1 MKKHW
6 QKTVSALALAV
17 LATAGLTSQDV
28 RAAGESVELKFN
40 YTVLQGTCEV
50 SVGSDGLDGV
60 LDFGHI
66 STSGLTT
73 KNWDPLV
80 ATGARKV
87 FKVKLS
93 KCSGTPDLNTQP
105 GITLSGTTDTGTQN
119 ANNKAFLFVDST
131 STAKGIGFAIFKDSS
146 SSGPGNVVAEI
157 TSSVT
162 GQKYIPVGTG
172 GAGSVVNKD
181 TTIDLS
187 AMVTCGST
195 CAIGDRPKMRAGAL
209 SASVTFNF
217 VYY

>member
-66 STSGLTT
+66 STSGLTAT
-73 KNWDPLV
+73 NWDPLV
-80 ATGARKV
+80 AGARKV

-93 KCSGTPDLNTQP
+93 KCSGTPDSNTQP
-105 GITLSGTTDTGTQN
+105 GITLSGTTDTTGNT
-119 ANNKAFLFVDST
+119 NNKAFLFVDST
-131 STAKGIGFAIFKDSS
+131 STAKGIGFAIFKDDTST
-146 SSGPGNVVAEI
+146 GPANVVAEI
-157 TSSVT
+157 TSSLDASKT
-162 GQKYIPVGTG
+162 HIPVGKG
-172 GAGSVVNKD
+172 KNSEVDKD

-195 CAIGDRPKMRAGAL
+195 CAIGDRPKMRAGDL